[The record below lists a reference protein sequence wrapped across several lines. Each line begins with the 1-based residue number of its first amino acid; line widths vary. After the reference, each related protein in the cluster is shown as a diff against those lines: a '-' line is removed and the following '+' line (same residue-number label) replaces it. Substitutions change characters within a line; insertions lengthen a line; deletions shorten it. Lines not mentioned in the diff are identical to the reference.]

1 MAVGLV
7 TLMRLSFPGFFDLQ
21 VNGFGGVDFNTPGC
35 TGEQIAQAVAV
46 MRTTGVTRY
55 LPTFITSR
63 YDHFAACVK
72 PFLSD
77 RSPENQGF
85 HMEGPYIN
93 PNDGPRGA
101 HPRDAVEH
109 ASIDDFR
116 RRQDCAEGRIK
127 LVTLAPEVP
136 FAIPLIEYLAD
147 HRVAVA
153 IGHSDAT
160 AQQIREAVAA
170 GATLSTHLG
179 NGSARML
186 PKHDNLIME
195 QLAADG
201 LCATFIVDG
210 HHLPASSVK
219 VMVRAKTPARSLLVT
234 DAVAPAGCA
243 PGRYTLGTE
252 MIELDETGRVSQPGK
267 WHLAGSALKMNDAVA
282 NTVKFTGL
290 PIEDVL
296 PMASTRAAEAVGC
309 KAAGTV
315 SATWD
320 PERHRLTIDSVAD

>member
-1 MAVGLV
+1 MML
-7 TLMRLSFPGFFDLQ
+7 TFPGFFDLQ
-21 VNGFGGVDFNTPGC
+21 VNGFGGVDFNTPNC
-35 TGEQIAQAVAV
+35 STEQIAQAVAA
-46 MRTTGVTRY
+46 MRSTGVTRY

-63 YDHFAACVK
+63 FEHFSACCK
-72 PFLSD
+72 PFVND
-77 RSPENQGF
+77 RSPENEGF

-101 HPRDAVEH
+101 HPRDAVID

-116 RRQDCAEGRIK
+116 RRQEAAGGRIK

-136 FAIPLIEYLAD
+136 GAIPLIQYLAE
-147 HRVAVA
+147 HQIAVA

-195 QLAADG
+195 QLAADR

-210 HHLPASSVK
+210 HHLPAASVK
-219 VMVRAKTPARSLLVT
+219 VMVRAKTPLRSLLVT

-252 MIELDETGRVSQPGK
+252 MIELVETGRVSQPGK

-296 PMASTRAAEAVGC
+296 PMASTRAALAVGC
-309 KAAGTV
+309 KTAGTV
-315 SATWD
+315 TATWD
-320 PERHRLTIDSVAD
+320 SQHHKLTIESVVN